1 MTFRFVSLDLKG
13 GVNMNTDKFV
23 NDNWHEYSTDLENL
37 FKSLSVTKHLNKT
50 DKFLIEEFMKTN
62 SKIQLSLV
70 SKFLD
75 ERSK

>member
-1 MTFRFVSLDLKG
+1 
-13 GVNMNTDKFV
+13 MNTDKFV

-37 FKSLSVTKHLNKT
+37 FKSLSVNKHLNKT
-50 DKFLIEEFMKTN
+50 DKLLIEEFMKTN

>member
-1 MTFRFVSLDLKG
+1 
-13 GVNMNTDKFV
+13 MNTDKFV

-37 FKSLSVTKHLNKT
+37 FKSLSVNKHLNKT
-50 DKFLIEEFMKTN
+50 NKLLIEEFMKTN

>member
-1 MTFRFVSLDLKG
+1 
-13 GVNMNTDKFV
+13 MNTDKFV

-37 FKSLSVTKHLNKT
+37 FKSLSVNKHLNKT
-50 DKFLIEEFMKTN
+50 DKLLIEEFMKTN

-75 ERSK
+75 ECSK

>member
-1 MTFRFVSLDLKG
+1 MS
-13 GVNMNTDKFV
+13 TDKFID
-23 NDNWHEYSTDLENL
+23 DNWHEYSTDLENL
-37 FKSLSVTKHLNKT
+37 FKSLSVNKPLNKT
-50 DKFLIEEFMKTN
+50 DKLLIEEFMKTN